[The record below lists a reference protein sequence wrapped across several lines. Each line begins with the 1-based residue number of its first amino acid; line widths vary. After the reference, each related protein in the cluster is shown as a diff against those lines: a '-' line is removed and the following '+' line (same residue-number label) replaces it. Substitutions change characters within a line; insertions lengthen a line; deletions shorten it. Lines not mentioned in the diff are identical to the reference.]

1 MKKGCFFTTV
11 VILTILIGSGIYIY
25 KNHRELLM
33 RWIKPLVVNNIHRE
47 TEKELAKIKDPQ
59 YKDTLKALISRYA
72 EFVKTNDRY
81 DVKKGEDFMDELQYI
96 LHRKKIDSTDIR
108 QLTEFLNKEKLAY
121 ERSEKNGN

>member
-25 KNHRELLM
+25 RNHKELVI
-33 RWIKPLVVNNIHRE
+33 RWIKPMVVNNIRKE
-47 TEKELAKIKDPQ
+47 TEKDIAKIKDPQ
-59 YKDTLKALISRYA
+59 YKDTLKALISHYA
-72 EFVKTNDRY
+72 ELVKNNDHY
-81 DVKKGEDFMDELQYI
+81 DLNKGQDFMDELQYI

-108 QLTEFLNKEKLAY
+108 QLTDFLNKEKLAY